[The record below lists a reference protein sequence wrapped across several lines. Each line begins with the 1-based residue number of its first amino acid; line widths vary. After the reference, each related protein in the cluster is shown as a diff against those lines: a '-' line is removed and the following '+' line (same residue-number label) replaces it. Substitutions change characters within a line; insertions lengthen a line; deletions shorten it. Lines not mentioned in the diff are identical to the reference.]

1 MRIAVC
7 VKQVPA
13 DSAAVMDPQRGVLLR
28 SGVQKKMNPY
38 DGAALAAARQLADAF
53 GASLTAFSMG
63 PPSARETLIEALAMG
78 AQEAVLLCDPAFAG
92 ADVLATAHTLAQAL
106 VGFDCIVCGQQ
117 STDGDTAQLPFSL
130 AAQLNLPI
138 LGWVQHITEMDGAL
152 LHIEQEITGGRQM
165 VQTAFPLVLAVG
177 RETFPPPQPSLQRR
191 LWAQKQEIRTLTL
204 ADLADTN
211 AANYGLSGSPTRV
224 TRIYAEQQPQRHP
237 PLTLPAKEAAARI
250 LAELEAAR

>member
-28 SGVQKKMNPY
+28 SASQKKMNPY
-38 DGAALAAARQLADAF
+38 DGAALAAARQIADAL
-53 GASLTAFSMG
+53 GAGLTAFSMG
-63 PPSARETLIEALAMG
+63 PPSAREVLTEAFAMG

-106 VGFDCIVCGQQ
+106 TGFDCIVCGQQ

-130 AAQLNLPI
+130 AAQLDLPI
-138 LGWVQHITEMDGAL
+138 LGWVQRILEIDETSIR
-152 LHIEQEITGGRQM
+152 IEQEVTSGRQT
-165 VQTAFPLVLAVG
+165 VQAAFPLVLAVG
-177 RETFPPPQPSLQRR
+177 KENFPPAQPSLQRR

-204 ADLADTN
+204 ADLADAD

-224 TRIYAEQQPQRHP
+224 TRIYAEQPSRRHP

-250 LAELEAAR
+250 LAALEAAR